1 MSEELTTSTTVTEEK
16 KGFKWGRFF
25 SMTLFIIVILTT
37 LLAGVLYLIYSKDK
51 ANWILTI
58 VLFSLPSIMTSG
70 FIYIVS
76 SASVQEKIAGYLK
89 LVGDAG
95 NSLSALTVNKNGTIT
110 ATSTITQQTSAP
122 AGVPTNPGR

>member
-1 MSEELTTSTTVTEEK
+1 MTEK

-25 SMTLFIIVILTT
+25 SMTLFVIVILST
-37 LLAGVLYLIYSKDK
+37 LTAGILYMIYSKEK
-51 ANWILTI
+51 ANWILAI
-58 VLFSLPSIMTSG
+58 VLFILPSVMTSG

-95 NSLSALTVNKNGTIT
+95 NSLSALTVNKNGSISAT
-110 ATSTITQQTSAP
+110 ATVVAPTITQNR
-122 AGVPTNPGR
+122 TN